1 MDGYNT
7 EADFDSSCQG
17 AGNRGL
23 EPSRGRK
30 TLSAAVYA
38 KLGLRPV
45 INGMGTY
52 TLMGGSIMPSEVVEA
67 MAEAARH
74 FVTMTE
80 LQQKA
85 GARIA
90 GLLGVPAAM
99 VTAGTASAI
108 TVATAACITRGDDGA
123 LHRLPETGGLY
134 PEIILHKSYM
144 SGYEAQMQLA
154 GARLVWVETRADL
167 DRAIGDRAAMLFFLN
182 RHEPLGRIT
191 RDEWIR
197 AGKER
202 GVPTFLDAAADV
214 PPADPPFPLHPRG
227 V

>member
-1 MDGYNT
+1 VR
-7 EADFDSSCQG
+7 ES
-17 AGNRGL
+17 
-23 EPSRGRK
+23 
-30 TLSAAVYA
+30 VYA
-38 KLGLRPV
+38 RLGVRPV

-52 TLMGGSIMPSEVVEA
+52 TLLGGSIMPSEVVEA

-85 GARIA
+85 GASIA

-134 PEIILHKSYM
+134 PEIILQKSHR

-154 GARLVWVETRADL
+154 GARLV
-167 DRAIGDRAAMLFFLN
+167 
-182 RHEPLGRIT
+182 
-191 RDEWIR
+191 
-197 AGKER
+197 
-202 GVPTFLDAAADV
+202 
-214 PPADPPFPLHPRG
+214 
-227 V
+227 